1 MNILKLTQVIMQKLG
16 YDEATD
22 TINLNADNISIKDPI
37 VEINTAETGDGIT
50 SGDGTSGFTISR
62 GPNLEPVHILYSE
75 TSGKL
80 TLQVGT
86 EEKVL
91 GLTQQELDFVSV
103 QTNDNSAIQQRN
115 YTEQYLG
122 I

>member
-16 YDEATD
+16 YDEVTD

-37 VEINTAETGDGIT
+37 IELNTAETGDGVT
-50 SGDGTSGFTISR
+50 SGDGASGFVISR
-62 GPNLEPVHILYSE
+62 GPNLDPVHILYSE
-75 TSGKL
+75 PAGKL
-80 TLQVGT
+80 TLQIGT

-91 GLTQQELDFVSV
+91 GLSQQELEFVSA
-103 QTNDNSAIQQRN
+103 QTNDNSAIQQRTF
-115 YTEQYLG
+115 TEQYLD